1 MKVTVKELAPC
12 ERLVS
17 VNVPEEAIAE
27 AYEHVYREISKVA
40 KLPGFRPGKVPPD
53 LVRSHYRDEA
63 KEEVQKRLVSRTLQE
78 ALSEHRL
85 DPIFHPEIRE
95 INFTDRKLQYS
106 AYIETRP
113 EVKTGHY
120 LGLKLKKN
128 PSKVEADE
136 IDRVVEELK
145 KGHAKFTPVE
155 GRGLEFGD
163 FFICDLK
170 VFADGKELEARQD
183 AWIEFQEQGLL
194 PEICAALKGVKA
206 GEEKSVE
213 VDFPKDYG
221 DPKLAEKKG
230 TFKINIKEIKTRVL
244 PEATAEWAREIGDYG
259 SVEDL
264 RQAIERDLAEEKD
277 RQEEHRLQNEILD
290 RLVES
295 SKFDVP
301 KKLVDLTLEDLVAGE
316 LKHSAEKNSKESDLN
331 SKKEELRKKM
341 RGDAEKRVRL
351 GFVLEK
357 IAENEKIEVTEKDLN
372 ERLDEIA
379 KQVQQPREKVRS
391 YYEAKNRLGS
401 LAHDILNKKTLQHLR
416 EKADVS

>member
-1 MKVTVKELAPC
+1 LKVTVKELAPC

>member
-1 MKVTVKELAPC
+1 
-12 ERLVS
+12 